1 ERSGAPIQRILA
13 VFAGVM
19 LLRILLRHGA
29 RHGAGGPAS
38 AMRDRRRAMI
48 AKLHRELH
56 AADAADE
63 VTA

>member
-1 ERSGAPIQRILA
+1 MRTDERQRASTPPVQRILA
-13 VFAGVM
+13 VLAGVM
-19 LLRILLRHGA
+19 LLRILLRHGP
-29 RHGAGGPAS
+29 RGP
-38 AMRDRRRAMI
+38 MRDGRRAMI